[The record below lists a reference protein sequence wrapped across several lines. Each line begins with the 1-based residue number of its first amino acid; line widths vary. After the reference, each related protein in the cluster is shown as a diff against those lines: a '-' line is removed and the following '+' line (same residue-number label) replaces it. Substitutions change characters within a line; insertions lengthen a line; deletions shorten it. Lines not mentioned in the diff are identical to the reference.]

1 MENCGR
7 KLLEVYVLDWSGNA
21 YGAMVTVEIIKKI
34 SDEENLNNLVE
45 LKDKIKKDE
54 CLAREFIRVNN
65 EKRSKIKKF
74 Q

>member
-1 MENCGR
+1 M
-7 KLLEVYVLDWSGNA
+7 LDWSGDA

-54 CLAREFIRVNN
+54 CLAREFIRVNHG
-65 EKRSKIKKF
+65 
-74 Q
+74 